1 MAWSRAYIG
10 AGALILVCWQHMLL
24 EKLHHSP
31 FCVSSIMDSDSESTL
46 SSGMHSMPAPTF
58 VPTSVMVLSLT
69 ASVYEHTIDIKATS
83 MGATVVAVVQHPKP
97 KSLDM
102 DTLNHMVKKA
112 AVKNGWITVLDGVKL
127 LGKHNR
133 VLSGT
138 TSLWPSEKWKFH
150 WARELVAKRTKLK
163 CKVDPRIVML
173 SRYIEPDL

>member
-1 MAWSRAYIG
+1 
-10 AGALILVCWQHMLL
+10 
-24 EKLHHSP
+24 
-31 FCVSSIMDSDSESTL
+31 
-46 SSGMHSMPAPTF
+46 MPAPAF

-83 MGATVVAVVQHPKP
+83 MGANVVAVVQHP
-97 KSLDM
+97 
-102 DTLNHMVKKA
+102 NMVKKA